1 MATEKTVR
9 ELWQAILFYGEFDRM
24 PVLHWTGWPETKERW
39 YREGLPR
46 DVGEHQFFNAS
57 PLWHGVGVDL
67 NLRPAFAEET
77 LQETAEYRIFRA
89 ADGVVQQ
96 AWKGRSSI
104 PHFIDFTLKTAADWP
119 EYRRRL
125 QPDPARVPVDLDAR
139 IRQAA
144 ASNLPILV
152 PTASMMGW
160 IRNWMGVVNMSYL
173 MYDDPDCYADMVN
186 TLAELVCWGLDQVVP
201 RMQALGV
208 QPDLGFGWEDIC
220 GKTGPLVSP
229 AIFERCVAQ
238 GYRRIRDRLDHYGIR
253 LYGLDSD
260 GMVEPLT
267 PNWMAAGINLLFPVE
282 PGTWGATPEH
292 FRKRFGRELRIVGG
306 YDKLALEKGPAAI
319 DAELARHLEL
329 MREGG
334 LVILPD
340 HLITPDTPLANYR
353 YYLERVRTLRL

>member
-1 MATEKTVR
+1 MATDKTVR

-46 DVGEHQFFNAS
+46 EVGEHRFFNAA
-57 PLWHGVGVDL
+57 PLWCAVGVDL
-67 NLRPAFAEET
+67 NLRPAFTEET
-77 LQETAEYRIFRA
+77 VEETAEYRVFRA

-104 PHFIDFTLKTAADWP
+104 PHFIDFTLKTAADWL

-125 QPDPARVPVDLDAR
+125 QPDPARIPADLDDR

-173 MYDDPDCYADMVN
+173 MYDEPDCYADMVH
-186 TLAELVCWGLDQVVP
+186 TLAELVCWGLDQVMP

-229 AIFERCVAQ
+229 TIFERCVAH
-238 GYRRIRDRLDHYGIR
+238 GYRRIRERLDHYGIR
-253 LYGLDSD
+253 LSTGW
-260 GMVEPLT
+260 T
-267 PNWMAAGINLLFPVE
+267 PTAWSNPSRRTGWTRASTCSSPWE
-282 PGTWGATPEH
+282 PGTWGAAPEH
-292 FRKRFGRELRIVGG
+292 FRRRFGRELRIIGG

-319 DAELARHLEL
+319 DAEIDRHLDL

-334 LVILPD
+334 CDPARPPD
-340 HLITPDTPLANYR
+340 HPDTSLENYR
-353 YYLERVRTLRL
+353 YYLERIRTLRF